1 MYKTQS
7 SVSNSHSNTGM
18 SIHTCNKHRS
28 TITIPDGKSN
38 GGPKTP
44 VHNNHGLRKRHSLIS
59 GTNTSMNEQS
69 AISSSLDTEGNQPY
83 YKKNKRPTVKQAH
96 DFSVNQFQ
104 GISNTFTT

>member
-1 MYKTQS
+1 
-7 SVSNSHSNTGM
+7 
-18 SIHTCNKHRS
+18 
-28 TITIPDGKSN
+28 
-38 GGPKTP
+38 
-44 VHNNHGLRKRHSLIS
+44 
-59 GTNTSMNEQS
+59 MNEQS